1 MKRKSSRKTPS
12 KYRSP
17 LKRRKKKPKRWSVEE
32 KELLRVCTNQIKQL
46 GHIKYYWKRVT
57 ELFLQNTPSP
67 RNHRSLISIT
77 TMGNR
82 MKLGS
87 GSKSKKW
94 TNEEKDHLWIC
105 SIKVKKNGYSGNFW
119 KNLSNVF
126 GDSRSLHSII
136 SIGGPMDLS
145 PSNTKKPW
153 TIQEKKRLAKCAK
166 EIRKSNYTGDYWS
179 HVSDLFGVSRSAEG
193 VKKKGIEMKL
203 NLVGLGKRWT
213 EIEKNNL
220 LDCMKKVRLRG
231 YRGNYW
237 KKVSEL
243 YQVIRTG
250 AAYSSDKPMVA
261 RTVVAIKYMGN
272 QMKRDSKQ
280 VPIRIIE
287 KLDKSY
293 FFERNRRKNQI
304 ILNNHSKKI
313 ASSAS
318 YPPIEFFS
326 VDLI

>member
-1 MKRKSSRKTPS
+1 MKRKSSRKTQN
-12 KYRSP
+12 KYKSP
-17 LKRRKKKPKRWSVEE
+17 FKRHKKKTKRKKWSAEE
-32 KELLRVCTNQIKQL
+32 KELLIICTNKIKQL
-46 GHIKYYWKRVT
+46 GHIKYYWKYVT
-57 ELFLQNTPSP
+57 ELFLQNTSSP
-67 RNHRSLISIT
+67 KNHRTLISIT

-94 TNEEKDHLWIC
+94 SNEEKDHLWIC
-105 SIKVKKNGYSGNFW
+105 SIKVKKNGHAGNFW

-126 GDSRSLHSII
+126 GNSRSLHSII

-153 TIQEKKRLAKCAK
+153 TIQEKKRLTKCAK

-179 HVSDLFGVSRSAEG
+179 HVSNLFGSSRTTEA
-193 VKKKGIEMKL
+193 VKKKGLEMKL

-220 LDCMKKVRLRG
+220 ADCMEKVRLRG
-231 YRGNYW
+231 HIGNYW
-237 KKVSEL
+237 KNVSEL

-250 AAYSSDKPMVA
+250 VPRTIVA
-261 RTVVAIKYMGN
+261 VKYMGN
-272 QMKRDSKQ
+272 QMKRDSRD
-280 VPIRIIE
+280 VPICIINESDGSE
-287 KLDKSY
+287 KFKPNGK
-293 FFERNRRKNQI
+293 EGEI
-304 ILNNHSKKI
+304 ILNNYYREMVPPI
-313 ASSAS
+313 S

-326 VDLI
+326 VGMI